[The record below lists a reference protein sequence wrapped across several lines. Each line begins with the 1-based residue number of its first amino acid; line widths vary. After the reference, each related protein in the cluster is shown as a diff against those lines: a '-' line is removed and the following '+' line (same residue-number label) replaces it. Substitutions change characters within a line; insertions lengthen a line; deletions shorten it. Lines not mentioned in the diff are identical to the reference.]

1 MSSVSRLIDP
11 NPARRWVRAVAQV
24 LLLSVI
30 WFAADRGAKVLG
42 LPISGGIFGLG
53 ILVVLL
59 MTGVIKPTWVEG
71 GAELILANMLLY
83 FIPLVVSVVQYT
95 DLFET
100 EGLKLMVAIGVG
112 FLSVLVV
119 TAFVVEWACQL
130 IRKRHY
136 SNLIEARRTRAL
148 VAGQK

>member
-1 MSSVSRLIDP
+1 MSSVPRLTDP
-11 NPARRWVRAVAQV
+11 SPAARWVKAVAQV

-30 WFAADRGAKVLG
+30 WFAADHGAKLLA

-59 MTGVIKPTWVEG
+59 LTGVIKPAWVEG

-83 FIPLVVSVVQYT
+83 FIPLVVSVVQYA
-95 DLFET
+95 DLFEA
-100 EGLKLMVAIGVG
+100 EGLKLLIAIGLG
-112 FLSVLVV
+112 FLSVLLV
-119 TAFVVEWACQL
+119 TAVVVEWACQL

-136 SNLIEARRTRAL
+136 TNLTEARRNRTL

>member
-1 MSSVSRLIDP
+1 MSSVSRLIDSSFTT
-11 NPARRWVRAVAQV
+11 RWVRAVAQV

-30 WFAADRGAKVLG
+30 WFAADHGAKMLG

-59 MTGVIKPTWVEG
+59 LTGVIKPAWVEG

-83 FIPLVVSVVQYT
+83 FIPVVVSVVQYT

-100 EGLKLMVAIGVG
+100 EGLKLLVAIGLG
-112 FLSVLVV
+112 FLSVLLV

-136 SNLIEARRTRAL
+136 TNLTEARRNRTL
-148 VAGQK
+148 MAGQK